1 MEIWL
6 IVQKLDH
13 QPVEFTSLQKNLSY
27 SIFTTG
33 LTIANMNKQTILC
46 VDDEVDN
53 VDALERLF
61 RKQFHV
67 LKATSAKEGLS
78 LLDQY
83 PEEIALII
91 SDQRMPEMTG
101 VEMLEQAQKKYPE
114 TIRILLTGY
123 TDVESIIM
131 AVNQGQIYR
140 YLTKPW
146 DPVDL
151 LNTVEKAVEK
161 FNLRKELAQKNLEL
175 NAALE
180 ELKSLD
186 TAKSNFMILINHELK
201 TPLTSILSFGEL
213 LQETHLNDEQ
223 SLYVNRVI
231 KSADRL
237 KQIVEDVLVIVKSE
251 TGQLKIQKQR
261 MQFQMSESQLPIYIR
276 NLMSKK
282 LLRLHTH
289 WVSKEIETSLE
300 LLQQVLFRIIHNAV
314 KFSSEAG
321 KVSVETKDINSGV
334 EFSVTNQGAQIQEA
348 TLKKIL
354 RPFYLDENVMNHSTG
369 MGLGLTICQSIL
381 KTMGSGLHFE
391 NLADGVRVS
400 FIIPTTTEAHP
411 N

>member
-1 MEIWL
+1 MA
-6 IVQKLDH
+6 
-13 QPVEFTSLQKNLSY
+13 TMS
-27 SIFTTG
+27 
-33 LTIANMNKQTILC
+33 KQTILC

-67 LKATSAKEGLS
+67 LKATSAQEGLRI
-78 LLDQY
+78 LDQHRG
-83 PEEIALII
+83 EVALII

-101 VEMLEQAQKKYPE
+101 VEMLEKAQQKYPD

-151 LNTVEKAVEK
+151 FNTVEKAVEK
-161 FNLRKELAQKNLEL
+161 FNLRKELAQKNIEL
-175 NAALE
+175 SAALE

-213 LQETHLNDEQ
+213 LQETHLNEEQ
-223 SLYVNRVI
+223 ALYVNRVI

-251 TGQLKIQKQR
+251 MGQLKIQNQKLR
-261 MQFQMSESQLPIYIR
+261 FQLDENQLPIYIR
-276 NLMSKK
+276 NMMSKK
-282 LLRLHTH
+282 LLRFQTD
-289 WVSKEIETSLE
+289 WTSQEINTSLE

-314 KFSSEAG
+314 KFGSEAG
-321 KVSVETKDINSGV
+321 TVKVETKDVAGGV
-334 EFSVTNQGAQIQEA
+334 EFSVTNLGAQIQEA

-381 KTMGSGLHFE
+381 KTLNSGLHFE

-400 FIIPTTTEAHP
+400 FVIPTVAEVHP